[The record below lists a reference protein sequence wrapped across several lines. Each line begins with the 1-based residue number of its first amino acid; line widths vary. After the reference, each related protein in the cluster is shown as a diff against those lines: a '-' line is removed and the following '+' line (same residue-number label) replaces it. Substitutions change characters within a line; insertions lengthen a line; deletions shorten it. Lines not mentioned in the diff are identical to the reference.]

1 MRNLDGDFQMGVVA
15 LTETSDFLL
24 KNLNMEEKKNYQVFV
39 DEFESIDEKTLF
51 EEVKEEQAYEFEC
64 K

>member
-1 MRNLDGDFQMGVVA
+1 MGVVA